1 MTQCTHGTYSRLG
14 RCPEQGT
21 ERLTE
26 LVDDVTGEFLVRVR
40 WVCRDHRARYAVLEA
55 QAGWFLRDA
64 DYAEEEDE
72 DGL

>member
-26 LVDDVTGEFLVRVR
+26 IVDEPSGDVTVHVRV
-40 WVCRDHRARYAVLEA
+40 VCAAHRDRYAELEE

-64 DYAEEEDE
+64 EYGEAWQR
-72 DGL
+72 

>member
-14 RCPEQGT
+14 RCPAVGT

-40 WVCRDHRARYAVLEA
+40 WVCRDHRDRYAVLEE
-55 QAGWFLRDA
+55 QAGWFLKDA
-64 DYAEEEDE
+64 DYEEGNE